1 MKKTIT
7 LLLAT
12 IITLTV
18 SGQSFGLKGGMAL
31 TNLSGDI
38 TYDARTGIYLGAFLK
53 MGENNIQWSPEIIFH
68 QKGAANFSITGENG
82 VIANYHLNYTEM
94 SINAHF
100 HINDELALTAGPYAG
115 YAAAAT
121 NKSFDENIQYN
132 PIDFGINLGASYAI
146 NDLFNID
153 LRYGM
158 GLIEILEEVTKNQ
171 NNMQNTSLQV
181 GIGYIF
187 SY

>member
-1 MKKTIT
+1 MKNIILLSLSLLT
-7 LLLAT
+7 LNLSAQT
-12 IITLTV
+12 
-18 SGQSFGLKGGMAL
+18 FGLKGGIAL
-31 TNLSGDI
+31 TSFAGSNVEVVEKN
-38 TYDARTGIYLGAFLK
+38 TGVYVGALLK
-53 MGENNIQWSPEIIFH
+53 MGENNIKWSPEIIFH
-68 QKGAANFSITGENG
+68 QKGATFSGDGAVEPPT
-82 VIANYHLNYTEM
+82 NYHLNYTEIG
-94 SINAHF
+94 INAHF

-115 YAAAAT
+115 YAAATT
-121 NKSFDENIQYN
+121 NKSIDEAIQYN

-158 GLIEILEEVTKNQ
+158 GLAEVLEEVLKNQ

>member
-1 MKKTIT
+1 MKKTI
-7 LLLAT
+7 LLLFAT

-18 SGQSFGLKGGMAL
+18 SGQAFGLKGGMAL
-31 TNLSGDI
+31 TNFSGDLEF
-38 TYDARTGIYLGAFLK
+38 DSRTGLFLGVFLK

-68 QKGAANFSITGENG
+68 QKGATTKSDTLN
-82 VIANYHLNYTEM
+82 LNYTEM
-94 SINAHF
+94 GINAHF

-115 YAAAAT
+115 YAAT
-121 NKSFDENIQYN
+121 TINKSNDKKNN
-132 PIDFGINLGASYAI
+132 KVGFGVNLGGSYAI

-153 LRYGM
+153 IRYGI
-158 GLIEILEEVTKNQ
+158 GLTDVLDKDKVND
-171 NNMQNTSLQV
+171 NGNMQNTSLQI

>member
-12 IITLTV
+12 VITLTV

-31 TNLSGDI
+31 TSFSGSNVEVI
-38 TYDARTGIYLGAFLK
+38 EKNTGVYLGAFLK
-53 MGENNIQWSPEIIFH
+53 MGENNIKWSPEIIFH
-68 QKGAANFSITGENG
+68 QKGATTKSDTLN
-82 VIANYHLNYTEM
+82 LNYTEM
-94 SINAHF
+94 GINAHF

-115 YAAAAT
+115 YAAT
-121 NKSFDENIQYN
+121 TINKSNDKKNN
-132 PIDFGINLGASYAI
+132 KVGFGVNLGGSYAI

-153 LRYGM
+153 LRYAI
-158 GLIEILEEVTKNQ
+158 GLTDIKDNGSS
-171 NNMQNTSLQV
+171 MQNTSLQV
-181 GIGYIF
+181 GIGYVF

>member
-68 QKGAANFSITGENG
+68 QKGASTSDDTLSLS
-82 VIANYHLNYTEM
+82 LNYIDM
-94 SINAHF
+94 GVNVHF
-100 HINDELALTAGPYAG
+100 HINDELALTAGPYVG
-115 YAAAAT
+115 YAATGNAESEDINDW
-121 NKSFDENIQYN
+121 NKYN
-132 PIDFGINLGASYAI
+132 RVEFGANLGATYAI
-146 NDLFNID
+146 NDLLNID
-153 LRYGM
+153 LRYGI
-158 GLIEILEEVTKNQ
+158 GLTNIKDDGV
-171 NNMQNTSLQV
+171 NMQNTSLQV